1 MTTVPSR
8 SLTTASTFLAAP
20 PRETVQRMVAPTST
34 TLTLA
39 VPQRTVADLAAGR
52 SLLRIRPTTRVTSMI
67 GLAGWSANLP
77 VPPAA
82 STWRRVTS

>member
-1 MTTVPSR
+1 
-8 SLTTASTFLAAP
+8 
-20 PRETVQRMVAPTST
+20 MVAPTST